1 MITSSSSP
9 QTPLQCLLNPA
20 VRSVARR
27 RAAPLLAALGLGSK
41 RGDHGDDQE
50 DHDADREDHDADQEE
65 DDSDQEED
73 DADQEDH
80 DADREEDDVD
90 QEEDDADQEE
100 DAWNTFMYFDVIVF
114 LMTILQASTG
124 RPKWK
129 SNLVKPQMFPS
140 VFQTVFP
147 PVEI

>member
-1 MITSSSSP
+1 MLTSSSSP
-9 QTPLQCLLNPA
+9 QTSLQCLLNPA

-50 DHDADREDHDADQEE
+50 DHDADRE
-65 DDSDQEED
+65 
-73 DADQEDH
+73 
-80 DADREEDDVD
+80 EDDVD
-90 QEEDDADQEE
+90 QEEDDSDQEE

>member
-1 MITSSSSP
+1 MMITSSSSP
-9 QTPLQCLLNPA
+9 QTSLQCLLNPA

-41 RGDHGDDQE
+41 RGDH
-50 DHDADREDHDADQEE
+50 DADQEE
-65 DDSDQEED
+65 DD
-73 DADQEDH
+73 
-80 DADREEDDVD
+80 ADR
-90 QEEDDADQEE
+90 EE

-124 RPKWK
+124 RPRWR

>member
-1 MITSSSSP
+1 M
-9 QTPLQCLLNPA
+9 
-20 VRSVARR
+20 RSVARR

-41 RGDHGDDQE
+41 RGDHGD
-50 DHDADREDHDADQEE
+50 
-65 DDSDQEED
+65 
-73 DADQEDH
+73 DQEDH

-124 RPKWK
+124 RPRWK
-129 SNLVKPQMFPS
+129 SNLVKPQ

>member
-1 MITSSSSP
+1 MMITSSSSP
-9 QTPLQCLLNPA
+9 QTSLQCLLNPA

-50 DHDADREDHDADQEE
+50 EEDADQEE
-65 DDSDQEED
+65 D
-73 DADQEDH
+73 
-80 DADREEDDVD
+80 V
-90 QEEDDADQEE
+90 
-100 DAWNTFMYFDVIVF
+100 WNNLMYFNLIVF
-114 LMTILQASTG
+114 LQASTG
-124 RPKWK
+124 RPRWR
-129 SNLVKPQMFPS
+129 SNLVKPQMLPS

>member
-41 RGDHGDDQE
+41 RGDH
-50 DHDADREDHDADQEE
+50 DA
-65 DDSDQEED
+65 DQEED
-73 DADQEDH
+73 DADQE
-80 DADREEDDVD
+80 EDDVD
-90 QEEDDADQEE
+90 QEENNADQEE